1 MSNTEMWGQKDLFW
15 VVNKMEICANQL
27 TIPAIIPPKTP
38 AGPIDAKPDM

>member
-1 MSNTEMWGQKDLFW
+1 
-15 VVNKMEICANQL
+15 MEICANQL